1 MVAGIK
7 DAGYPLSRDVEQALL
22 AVERHAF
29 VPGASLAEA
38 YAAAIVVTKRG
49 PGGEV
54 LSCLS
59 APSIV
64 ALQLQQLDVRPGHRV
79 LEIGAGTGYNAALL
93 GHLVGPG
100 GHVTTIDVDA
110 DIVDD
115 ARRRL
120 AAAEVGNVEV
130 VLGDGALGY
139 PDGVQFD
146 RIVATVG
153 AWDIPQSWLSQL
165 APGGRLVVP
174 LRIRGS
180 ITRSIAFER
189 GEDSGWRSADHQL
202 CGFVPLRDGA
212 ADDPRRT
219 ISLTADETVT
229 LQLHQE
235 HTVDPARLAEIFDQP
250 RTAAWTGVTF
260 GPMAS
265 VEWLY
270 LWLSCTETSG
280 LCRLATDAAA
290 VESGVIAPMFN
301 WGAMAVAADDALAYL
316 TWRAAEGARDRRELA
331 EVGIIGHGPGASML
345 VDRIAERISLW
356 DRHFRHRAVTI
367 EIPDDGAGFSEPAR
381 GRFFLDRP
389 LNSVAVRWMEA

>member
-120 AAAEVGNVEV
+120 AAARVGNVEV
-130 VLGDGALGY
+130 VLGDGALGSQ
-139 PDGVQFD
+139 GGAQFD

-153 AWDIPQSWLSQL
+153 AYDIPQSWLSQL

-189 GEDSGWRSADHQL
+189 DEAGGWRSADHQL

-235 HTVDPARLAEIFDQP
+235 HDGNTAWLAEIFDQP

-260 GPMAS
+260 GPMES

-270 LWLSCTETSG
+270 LWLACTEPGG
-280 LCRLATDAAA
+280 LCRMATAATA
-290 VESGVIAPMFN
+290 VESGQVAPMFN

-331 EVGIIGHGPGASML
+331 EVGIIGHGPGASTL
-345 VDRIAERISLW
+345 VDQINERISLW
-356 DRHFRHRAVTI
+356 EKHFRQSTVTI
-367 EIPDDGAGFSEPAR
+367 EIPADRAGSSDPAE
-381 GRFFLDRP
+381 GQFFLDRTHNP
-389 LNSVAVRWMEA
+389 VAVRWVEA